1 MLKTLKILV
10 PFFLF
15 LMAIACNEKAEY
27 TLEDGSFPTSISV
40 EGDKFIDNS
49 GRQVIL
55 NGFNVISKSKDEGYI
70 FQSGPELYSKLA
82 QWGVNCIRLGIIWDG
97 LEPEP
102 GVYNEAYLQEID
114 QRIKWAEDNNI
125 FVVLDMHQ
133 DLYSVKYS
141 DGAPEWATLDE
152 GKPHTTGAI
161 WSDAYVMSEA
171 VQTAFDNF
179 WLNKP
184 VSDGIGVQDHF
195 AALWR
200 HLAKRYA
207 KNKTVIGYDLMNEP
221 FPGSSGIQSTMIL
234 LKAFGE
240 LYYSIKGEVL
250 SEEQLAQMWGDE
262 ASRLEALELISTKEN
277 YGFVF
282 NQLNDLVGEFEKNQ
296 LQQMYQKVS
305 SAIREVDQK
314 HIIFL
319 EHSYFGNTGVKSGI
333 SRVELADGTP
343 DPQVAYA
350 PHGYDLVTDT
360 KSVGSASNERV
371 TYIYDQI
378 KSKGKELNMPV
389 WLGEWG
395 AFYSNAESVVPVA
408 QAAVGLIEDYLFG
421 NAYWSYQNNTAELEY
436 FNQALLRSYPAY
448 INGTLISYKNDFDNK
463 QYKMSWKED
472 ENSKAATMIFIP
484 KFSALSQES
493 IQAVEGAELIQI
505 ENSEAGWLA
514 IPALKNGKKRELV
527 LKYN

>member
-1 MLKTLKILV
+1 
-10 PFFLF
+10 
-15 LMAIACNEKAEY
+15 
-27 TLEDGSFPTSISV
+27 
-40 EGDKFIDNS
+40 
-49 GRQVIL
+49 
-55 NGFNVISKSKDEGYI
+55 
-70 FQSGPELYSKLA
+70 
-82 QWGVNCIRLGIIWDG
+82 
-97 LEPEP
+97 
-102 GVYNEAYLQEID
+102 
-114 QRIKWAEDNNI
+114 
-125 FVVLDMHQ
+125 
-133 DLYSVKYS
+133 
-141 DGAPEWATLDE
+141 
-152 GKPHTTGAI
+152 
-161 WSDAYVMSEA
+161 
-171 VQTAFDNF
+171 
-179 WLNKP
+179 
-184 VSDGIGVQDHF
+184 
-195 AALWR
+195 
-200 HLAKRYA
+200 
-207 KNKTVIGYDLMNEP
+207 MNEP
-221 FPGSSGIQSTMIL
+221 FPGSSGIHSTMIL

-282 NQLNDLVGEFEKNQ
+282 NQLNDLVAEFEKNQ

-408 QAAVGLIEDYLFG
+408 QNAVGLIEDYLFS
-421 NAYWSYQNNTAELEY
+421 NAYWSYQNNTAELDY
-436 FNQALLRSYPAY
+436 FNEALLRTYPAY
-448 INGTLISYKNDFDNK
+448 TNGTLISYKNDFDNK
-463 QYKMSWKED
+463 QYKMSWQED
-472 ENSKAATMIFIP
+472 ENSKAASMIFIP
-484 KFSALSQES
+484 KISSLSRES
-493 IQAVEGAELIQI
+493 IQAIEGAELIQM
-505 ENSEAGWLA
+505 ENSEAGWLT
-514 IPALKNGKKRELV
+514 IPVLKNNKKRELV